1 MNRQFKSFS
10 FVLHEIKNSYKIYT
24 LDRFLDSTLFPLYL
38 MFCCRHIFQ
47 HIYSQWMYRLLYT
60 RHSHVGFQYLLIKR
74 GKIETEVKQTQWLTK
89 FLTYAA
95 GNISIILRYILI
107 IFHLLSQTP
116 VLFVNPVQHSIV
128 FVVLLDN

>member
-95 GNISIILRYILI
+95 GKWHIHYTEIHSHNISLTFTNACSVCKPCTTFNR
-107 IFHLLSQTP
+107 FRCAT
-116 VLFVNPVQHSIV
+116 
-128 FVVLLDN
+128 